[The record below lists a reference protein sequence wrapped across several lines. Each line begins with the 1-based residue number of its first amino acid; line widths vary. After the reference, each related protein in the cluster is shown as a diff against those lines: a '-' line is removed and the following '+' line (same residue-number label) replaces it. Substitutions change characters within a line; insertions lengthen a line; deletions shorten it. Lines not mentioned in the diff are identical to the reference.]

1 MGSDKENG
9 IISGCDKDSGMI
21 LYIALSIFN
30 PFKFGY
36 FMGKIAPVKPF
47 IAMKSADS
55 YPF

>member
-1 MGSDKENG
+1 MIKKTELYPVAIRN
-9 IISGCDKDSGMI
+9 SGMI